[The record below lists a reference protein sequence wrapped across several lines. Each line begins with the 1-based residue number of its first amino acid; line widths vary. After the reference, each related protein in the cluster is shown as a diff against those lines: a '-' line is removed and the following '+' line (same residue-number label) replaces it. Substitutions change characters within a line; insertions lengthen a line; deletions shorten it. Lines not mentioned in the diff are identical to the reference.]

1 MKTVSEKKKKNKL
14 FVWLCVCAGIVLVCA
29 AAFFSYKKGVELF
42 LRSQI
47 ETFWAEN
54 NFKLETISFD
64 PWTST
69 VSLNKM
75 SWDNPHQYEKRK
87 GVVTVEEVSADLN
100 VFALWNHVVHF
111 EDVRVRE
118 VAFNL
123 EFRKDFTN
131 LADIVSIPFDGPG
144 AGVNVLEALIPQKPK
159 KRSEAAADASKSG
172 KNVSGKASDVWYYRI
187 DHLKITGTRVRFARL
202 QKLDQMVNT
211 AAVALLGTLI
221 PQERMGSVG
230 DILIKWMVKE
240 ISGKAKNFFTKGFTL
255 PEYEIKNI
263 GQNNRST
270 LSDVA
275 REIANLHLGEV
286 KQYIENKGKASI
298 GEIKTKFESLKKT
311 YGKFVK
317 KRKGKASKEQPPAEI
332 SAPAPSPAPAQ

>member
-14 FVWLCVCAGIVLVCA
+14 IVWLCVCAGIVLVCA

-47 ETFWAEN
+47 EKFWAEN

-131 LADIVSIPFDGPG
+131 LADITSIPFDGP
-144 AGVNVLEALIPQKPK
+144 GVNVLEALIPQKPK
-159 KRSEAAADASKSG
+159 KRPEAAADASKSG
-172 KNVSGKASDVWYYRI
+172 KNVSGKVSGVWYYRI
-187 DHLKITGTRVRFARL
+187 DHLKITGTRVKFARL

-211 AAVALLGTLI
+211 AAVTLLGTLI
-221 PQERMGSVG
+221 PQEWMDSVG
-230 DILIKWMVKE
+230 NILINLMVKE
-240 ISGKAKNFFTKGFTL
+240 ISGKVEFFTKGFTL

-275 REIANLHLGEV
+275 KEIANLHLGEV
-286 KQYIENKGKASI
+286 KQYIENKKNASI

-311 YGKFVK
+311 YEKFVK

-332 SAPAPSPAPAQ
+332 SAPVPSPSPAQ